1 MSKYKIN
8 YKEVI
13 KFKIIIYKNLQIIID
28 GVCLKMFFDLYNFLK
43 ILKLSKYRMNKI

>member
-13 KFKIIIYKNLQIIID
+13 KFKIIIDKNLQIID